1 MATPLVTPA
10 KAPYTKSVA
19 VGSPGQNKVV
29 TTITMTPENN
39 TVEVTSTERVRFV
52 TSDTKKSLNPI
63 EKVEST
69 A

>member
-1 MATPLVTPA
+1 
-10 KAPYTKSVA
+10 
-19 VGSPGQNKVV
+19 VV